1 MLDRLLSFLR
11 GDEAPAAPASDLAFA
26 TAVLFLEAASMD
38 DRVDQAEQDRVRAIL
53 VRHFGLDD
61 DAARRLIEAA
71 GRRQAESAQLLR
83 YTRTVKD
90 RMNEAERLQ
99 LMEWLWEVVYADGK
113 EHDLEAN
120 LMRRIAG
127 LIYVE
132 DVASGAARKRVRRRL
147 GLDGGPGDR
156 TE

>member
-11 GDEAPAAPASDLAFA
+11 GDEAPVAPASDLAFA
-26 TAVLFLEAASMD
+26 AAVLLLEAASMD
-38 DRVDQAEQDRVRAIL
+38 DHIDQAERDRVQAIL
-53 VRHFGLDD
+53 VRHFGLDV
-61 DAARRLIEAA
+61 DAARRLIEVA
-71 GRRQAESAQLLR
+71 GQRQAESAQLLR

-90 RMNEAERLQ
+90 RMNEAERLR
-99 LMEWLWEVVYADGK
+99 MVEWLWEVIYADGR

-132 DVASGAARKRVRRRL
+132 DADSGAARKRVRRRL
-147 GLDGGPGDR
+147 GLDSGPGGR